1 MKTKLLLAL
10 ILIAATFT
18 LAQNYPHVSIRDLQF
33 LPDDSL
39 AAGRDA
45 SLHIGDTVQVTGVV
59 MVSPVVDPTFD
70 RRPIMWAGARWQT
83 YLRDTNYAAVD
94 WAGINIIQNDT
105 STAAQGTLMDL
116 LDTAQV
122 VTITG
127 VVAEFSQQTQI
138 NVLTNPLTPIQF
150 LGSKP
155 DRGQPIEVSIA
166 DLNTGTPPSANLLT
180 GEKYEGM
187 YVIIRNVI
195 TSDRN
200 TANGTFAINDGLG
213 N

>member
-1 MKTKLLLAL
+1 MKAKLFFVLLF
-10 ILIAATFT
+10 IASSLT
-18 LAQNYPHVSIRDLQF
+18 LAQNYPHVSIRDIQF

-39 AAGRDA
+39 SIGQDA
-45 SLHIGDTVQVTGVV
+45 SIHIGDTIQVTGVV

-105 STAAQGTLMDL
+105 SAAAQGTLMDL

-127 VVAEFSQQTQI
+127 VVAEFGQQTQL
-138 NVLTNPLTPIQF
+138 NVLTNPLTPVQF
-150 LGSKP
+150 VGTKP
-155 DRGQPIEVSIA
+155 NRGEPIEISIS
-166 DLNTGTPPSANLLT
+166 DLNIGTPPAGNLLT

-200 TANGTFAINDGLG
+200 TNNGTFAINDGQ
-213 N
+213 